1 MANKNI
7 YNIYDVNGLVGELA
21 TILALQQFKK
31 FILEEG
37 YVATV
42 EFILMGASL
51 ISRELADEIEAM
63 ESFDPDIQDTIVR
76 LRELLIRANTVMII
90 NMVDNKE

>member
-1 MANKNI
+1 MVNKNT
-7 YNIYDVNGLVGELA
+7 YSIYDVKGLVGEFV
-21 TILALQQFKK
+21 TISALQQFKK

-63 ESFDPDIQDTIVR
+63 ESFDPDIQDTIVM
-76 LRELLIRANTVMII
+76 LRELLVEANTVMII
-90 NMVDNKE
+90 NVVDNSK

>member
-1 MANKNI
+1 MVNKNV
-7 YNIYDVNGLVGELA
+7 YSIYDVKGLVGEFV
-21 TILALQQFKK
+21 TISALQQFKK
-31 FILEEG
+31 FVFEEG

-51 ISRELADEIEAM
+51 ISRELVDEIEAM

-76 LRELLIRANTVMII
+76 LRELLVDANTVMII